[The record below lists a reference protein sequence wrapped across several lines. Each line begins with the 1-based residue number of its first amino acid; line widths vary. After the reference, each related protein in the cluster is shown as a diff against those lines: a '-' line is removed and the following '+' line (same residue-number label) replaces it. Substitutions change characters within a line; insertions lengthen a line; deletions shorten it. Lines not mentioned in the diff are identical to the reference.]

1 MFVTQATA
9 QVLLTTLFLVGAIIF
24 VLLQQTEL
32 AVGLVGAIAGQG
44 ATVAVQTA
52 VNGNGKT

>member
-1 MFVTQATA
+1 MTTATA

-24 VLLQQTEL
+24 VLLGEDAL

-44 ATVAVQTA
+44 AAVGVQT
-52 VNGNGKT
+52 VTNGNGRKV